1 MKKNNLRIS
10 ILQQAIEGKLVPQ
23 LAADGNA
30 QDLMDN
36 IREHKAELIRE
47 KKLKKDPNESYIYRD
62 DEGHFMERIGKQ
74 EPVCIDK
81 NLPFVVPEG
90 WTWARLGEMRKYIIR
105 GVDIWTPSD
114 KNYGS
119 LMTGLFRVI
128 TGANIQMRAL
138 LITVTMVY
146 ELKSYIEKEGIPINP
161 SCPLR

>member
-30 QDLMDN
+30 QDLVDN

-74 EPVCIDK
+74 EPVCID
-81 NLPFVVPEG
+81 NDLPFVVPDG
-90 WTWARLGEMRKYIIR
+90 WTWARLGEIGEMTIGK
-105 GVDIWTPSD
+105 TPPRDCNIYWSCIF
-114 KNYGS
+114 NYMCS
-119 LMTGLFRVI
+119 STCI
-128 TGANIQMRAL
+128 TA
-138 LITVTMVY
+138 
-146 ELKSYIEKEGIPINP
+146 IE
-161 SCPLR
+161 